1 MGRRV
6 REIMERI
13 MSFVRDSKE
22 CGERDE
28 RELSDMNVDE
38 MDDEYGLERMRETR

>member
-6 REIMERI
+6 RGMMERI
-13 MSFVRDSKE
+13 VSLVREEKE

-28 RELSDMNVDE
+28 RELE
-38 MDDEYGLERMRETR
+38 

>member
-6 REIMERI
+6 RGMMERYV
-13 MSFVRDSKE
+13 SLVREEKE

-28 RELSDMNVDE
+28 RELE
-38 MDDEYGLERMRETR
+38 